1 MARIGPIDD
10 LLRNR
15 GPYTPKEVPDD
26 FTLDD
31 YKLGLDGKV
40 LVVGAG
46 GLGCEIIK
54 NLAMCGFKS
63 IDVIDMDTIDISN
76 LNRQFLFR
84 DEDIGKSKAEVACV
98 AVAKVVNAK
107 IGPINRLAEV
117 ENEEDGAV
125 LTPHFCTIQGM
136 PIEWYQLFD
145 LVICGLDSVEAR
157 RWMNATL
164 HAFLPERI
172 IPMID
177 GGTEGFRGQAR
188 VIIPGQSLCY
198 ECTLFTVAPKVTY
211 PVCTI
216 ANTPRLPEH
225 CIEWASQLAWPRHFP
240 DRSFDGDDPD
250 DVDWMFETAKKRAEL
265 FGISGVTRQLT
276 LGVVKNIIPAIAL
289 TNAIIAALCCNEAFK
304 LMTNS
309 NPLLD
314 NYMMYSG
321 DQGIYTYTFATSKT
335 KDCAVCG
342 NQAKQLKVP
351 RGWTLEEFLE
361 HLTTVQNIQVMRP
374 SVATKS
380 KQLYLQSPPLL
391 EEATRP
397 NLMKTL
403 SSLIDE
409 HEEMILTDP
418 ALPITMKL
426 IVKFTG

>member
-1 MARIGPIDD
+1 MSRSGPIDD
-10 LLRNR
+10 LLRER
-15 GPYTPKEVPDD
+15 GPYTPEEVPAD
-26 FTLDD
+26 FSLDD
-31 YKLGLDGKV
+31 YKQGLWGKV

-84 DEDIGKSKAEVACV
+84 DLDVGKSKAEVACA
-98 AVAKVVNAK
+98 AVASVVDAK
-107 IGPINRLAEV
+107 LGPTNGSADVDIGT
-117 ENEEDGAV
+117 EDTV
-125 LTPHFCTIQGM
+125 ITPHFCAIQDK
-136 PIEWYQLFD
+136 PIEWYLLFD

-164 HAFLPERI
+164 HGLLPERI

-198 ECTLFTVAPKVTY
+198 ECTLFTVAPKVTF

-216 ANTPRLPEH
+216 TNTPRLPEH

-240 DRSFDGDDPD
+240 DRPFDGDDPD
-250 DVDWMFETAKKRAEL
+250 DVDWMYETAKKRAEL
-265 FGISGVTRQLT
+265 FGISGVTRLLT

-342 NQAKQLKVP
+342 NEAKLLKVS
-351 RGWTLEEFLE
+351 RDWTLEEFLE
-361 HLTTVQNIQVMRP
+361 HLTTVQSIQVTRP
-374 SVATKS
+374 SVATKT
-380 KQLYLQSPPLL
+380 KQLYLQSPQLL

-397 NLMKTL
+397 NLTKTL

-409 HEEMILTDP
+409 HEEMVLTDP

-426 IVKFTG
+426 VVKFTD